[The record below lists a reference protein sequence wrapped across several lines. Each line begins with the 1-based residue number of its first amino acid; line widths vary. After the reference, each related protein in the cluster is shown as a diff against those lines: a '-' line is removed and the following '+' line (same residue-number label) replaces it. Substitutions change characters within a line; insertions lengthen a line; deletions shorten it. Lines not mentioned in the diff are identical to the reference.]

1 MFLKLFAE
9 SLGMKKHS
17 ISAFFPVYNDAGTV
31 ELMAAKLD
39 KILNEYAKDYEIII
53 VDDAS
58 PDSSGRIADE
68 LAKKN
73 KKIKVIHHKN
83 NLGYGGALKTGFY
96 SCKKD
101 LIFYTDGD
109 AQFDVYELP
118 KLIPFID
125 EYDVVN
131 GYKIKR
137 ADKFYRKIMG
147 NLYNLIMHILFNL
160 KVKDVDCDF
169 RLMHRYI
176 FDNVKLESNSGLICT
191 EMMKKIQDT
200 GYTIKNIPV
209 NHYPRVYGHSQF
221 FRPKRILS
229 VLIGLINQWYEL
241 VLVKRLKGLLKW

>member
-1 MFLKLFAE
+1 M
-9 SLGMKKHS
+9 
-17 ISAFFPVYNDAGTV
+17 NDS
-31 ELMAAKLD
+31 
-39 KILNEYAKDYEIII
+39 KDTFIPQDANII
-53 VDDAS
+53 
-58 PDSSGRIADE
+58 
-68 LAKKN
+68 N
-73 KKIKVIHHKN
+73 
-83 NLGYGGALKTGFY
+83 
-96 SCKKD
+96 
-101 LIFYTDGD
+101 
-109 AQFDVYELP
+109 
-118 KLIPFID
+118 